1 MKVIKKINNNVAVC
15 LDNDGHELIAFGK
28 GIGFPKTPYELTD
41 LSKIWRTYYG
51 INPSYLG
58 LLNDIPEEGFELSIK
73 IVDFA
78 KMKIENQINS
88 NIVFTLADHI
98 NFAIER
104 FKKNLDIRMPF
115 VYDIQHL
122 YESEMQIGLFAIKLI
137 NKSMNVYLTK
147 DEAVSIALHFI
158 NAENMQRNAND
169 ESDENKVICDITNL
183 IEKDFEMSVNR
194 EGFNYSRFVTHL
206 QYLMK
211 RQETNISITSENKK
225 LFDSMKAEYSK
236 TYQCVSHIQTYLKD
250 HLEWNPSEEE
260 LLYLMLHIN
269 RLCSRED
276 CNR

>member
-15 LDNDGHELIAFGK
+15 LDNDNHELIAFGK

-58 LLNDIPEEGFELSIK
+58 LLNDIPEEVFALSIK

-78 KMKIENQINS
+78 KMKIDNQINA

-98 NFAIER
+98 NFSIER
-104 FKKNLDIRMPF
+104 YKKGLDLKMPF

-122 YESEMQIGLFAIKLI
+122 YEKEMDVGQYAIRLI
-137 NKSMNVYLTK
+137 NKSMKIYLSK

-169 ESDENKVICDITNL
+169 EADEENVEFK
-183 IEKDFEMSVNR
+183 IE
-194 EGFNYSRFVTHL
+194 
-206 QYLMK
+206 
-211 RQETNISITSENKK
+211 
-225 LFDSMKAEYSK
+225 
-236 TYQCVSHIQTYLKD
+236 
-250 HLEWNPSEEE
+250 
-260 LLYLMLHIN
+260 
-269 RLCSRED
+269 
-276 CNR
+276 

>member
-28 GIGFPKTPYELTD
+28 GTGFPKTPYELTD

-58 LLNDIPEEGFELSIK
+58 LLNDIPEEVFELSIK

-158 NAENMQRNAND
+158 NAENMQRNA
-169 ESDENKVICDITNL
+169 
-183 IEKDFEMSVNR
+183 
-194 EGFNYSRFVTHL
+194 
-206 QYLMK
+206 
-211 RQETNISITSENKK
+211 ISIW
-225 LFDSMKAEYSK
+225 SMSIHWL
-236 TYQCVSHIQTYLKD
+236 QQFL
-250 HLEWNPSEEE
+250 W
-260 LLYLMLHIN
+260 
-269 RLCSRED
+269 
-276 CNR
+276 

>member
-58 LLNDIPEEGFELSIK
+58 LLNDIPEEVFELSIK

-158 NAENMQRNAND
+158 NAENMQRN
-169 ESDENKVICDITNL
+169 S
-183 IEKDFEMSVNR
+183 
-194 EGFNYSRFVTHL
+194 
-206 QYLMK
+206 
-211 RQETNISITSENKK
+211 
-225 LFDSMKAEYSK
+225 
-236 TYQCVSHIQTYLKD
+236 
-250 HLEWNPSEEE
+250 
-260 LLYLMLHIN
+260 
-269 RLCSRED
+269 
-276 CNR
+276 